1 MSARPVP
8 VFTARQAEL
17 NAASR
22 TLLDRSRTRR
32 KAGDVRGAMR
42 AYAASL
48 RVWGWMLDASTL
60 SK

>member
-1 MSARPVP
+1 MSTRPIP
-8 VFTARQAEL
+8 VFTARQSEL
-17 NAASR
+17 NAAFR
-22 TLLDRSRTRR
+22 VFLDRSRTRR
-32 KAGDVRGAMR
+32 KSGDVRGAMR